1 MSITKTKEQLLLI
14 SDRHELQEVMKRLSD
29 IKSEDIQVNV
39 AFLGEFKSGKT
50 TLVNALLGKKIL
62 PMFATPTTAVIT
74 EISKGIEDKFYVIRK
89 DTDENELKNE
99 ISIGQLADAVTNVDI
114 NKKVLVQL
122 RDIAFLDEKL
132 LIIDTP
138 GVSSIEKSHDDIT
151 FGYLPMVDVA
161 FIVMNI
167 NIGSP
172 TKSLLDFLKQY
183 PKEILSK
190 FYFILNHTDTKNHED
205 IKKIKNAFY
214 STLCKVTD
222 TPRIIL
228 ATAQKALNIRLGTD
242 ADGIES
248 TGLTEIERIIK
259 DEIPQFK
266 TEIEDKK
273 IMALYKSEAK
283 KLIALLET
291 KLNSLKWDKNEFDE
305 NINNF
310 KSEIEGLE
318 RDLRN
323 FNDKFKSIK
332 EDCITRIQTIIR
344 DEYIPTISNNIAHEK
359 PIDTLV
365 DSMLQEINQILE
377 YSIKQ
382 IKNTKFTS
390 LNANVSQ
397 IMQSLIETQTSM
409 VKEIT
414 DLLGNIGT
422 VVLAIFLTPAGSAA
436 GAASKVVPTAA
447 EGVAAGAVTAAE
459 KAARL
464 GSKASSAVGKSG
476 KILKIIGGIGKVVK
490 EMNPIERCKR
500 IVLPFI
506 TNPKLRDKMISSISL
521 RLELIFS
528 EIELILNEEIENK
541 YVKPLKEKESLI
553 EDERKKRDDRN
564 RNIDNLR
571 KTIKEDIE
579 LLQGL
584 A

>member
-1 MSITKTKEQLLLI
+1 MSITKTKEHLLSI
-14 SDRHELQEVMKRLSD
+14 SERHELLDVKKRTLD
-29 IKSEDIQVNV
+29 IKPEDIQVNV

-50 TLVNALLGKKIL
+50 TIVNALLGKKIL

-89 DTDENELKNE
+89 DTDESELKQE
-99 ISIGQLADAVTNVDI
+99 ISIGQLADAVTSVNI

-122 RDIAFLDEKL
+122 KDIAFLDEKL

-138 GVSSIEKSHDDIT
+138 GVSSIEKSHDDVT

-161 FIVMNI
+161 FVVMNI

-183 PKEILSK
+183 PKEMLSK
-190 FYFILNHTDTKNHED
+190 FYFILNHTDTKNQED
-205 IKKIKNAFY
+205 VEKIKNTFY

-222 TPRIIL
+222 TPRIVP

-242 ADGIES
+242 KDDIES
-248 TGLTEIERIIK
+248 TGLAEIERIIK
-259 DEIPQFK
+259 GEIPQFK
-266 TEIEDKK
+266 TEIEGKK

-305 NINNF
+305 NINKF

-318 RDLRN
+318 RDLKN
-323 FNDKFKSIK
+323 FNEKFGHIK
-332 EDCITRIQTIIR
+332 ENCLSQIQSIIDNYSKTINIQITKEQ
-344 DEYIPTISNNIAHEK
+344 
-359 PIDTLV
+359 PIDDLV
-365 DSMLQEINQILE
+365 YSMLQDINQTLDNNF
-377 YSIKQ
+377 KQ
-382 IKNTKFTS
+382 IKNISITS
-390 LNANVSQ
+390 QNNDISKIIQVSLENEVSQ
-397 IMQSLIETQTSM
+397 IKDIAEL
-409 VKEIT
+409 IT
-414 DLLGNIGT
+414 DIAT
-422 VVLAIFLTPAGSAA
+422 FIPFIFLGGA
-436 GAASKVVPTAA
+436 GATIGEIASGT
-447 EGVAAGAVTAAE
+447 GAVTAQ
-459 KAARL
+459 KAARV
-464 GSKASSAVGKSG
+464 GNTVSRGTSVIQKAGTSSN
-476 KILKIIGGIGKVVK
+476 ILKALGTFGKMAKGI
-490 EMNPIERCKR
+490 NPFEKIKTV
-500 IVLPFI
+500 VLPI
-506 TNPKLRDKMISSISL
+506 IIKSKTQNKLSSML
-521 RLELIFS
+521 TAKLELIFS